1 MFSALA
7 ERVESVHRE
16 GVAADEQIRRF
27 VRAVAD
33 ESAARPHFPSMWMR
47 EMAEGGRHLDEKVLA
62 EAMRVLRVLAAILG
76 EGRDRGVFRPQ
87 HPFVVHMSIVAPI
100 VLFGA
105 TAPIRARFGKLRP
118 TGMPDVNRDQV
129 VDYVVAATL
138 SALRPAV
145 TEKRGSR

>member
-1 MFSALA
+1 
-7 ERVESVHRE
+7 
-16 GVAADEQIRRF
+16 
-27 VRAVAD
+27 
-33 ESAARPHFPSMWMR
+33 
-47 EMAEGGRHLDEKVLA
+47 
-62 EAMRVLRVLAAILG
+62 
-76 EGRDRGVFRPQ
+76 
-87 HPFVVHMSIVAPI
+87 MSIVAPI